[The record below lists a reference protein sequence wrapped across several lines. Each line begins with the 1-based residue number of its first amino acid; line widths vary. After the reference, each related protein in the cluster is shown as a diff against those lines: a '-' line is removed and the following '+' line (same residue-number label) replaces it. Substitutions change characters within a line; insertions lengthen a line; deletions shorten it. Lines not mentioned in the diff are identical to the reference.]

1 MTQFGF
7 FLSPWFLLVFT
18 FIQRPDQRV
27 QIYLVIFPIPSE
39 DFLEIDNLFDKKLSV
54 FAFTFLALLLGGLSS
69 SNTGDDIW
77 YQELTKS
84 SLNPPGYVFGIVWP
98 ILYLFMS
105 ISSYRAFENIY
116 KIFFVKLFFN
126 NIWSWLFFA
135 FHLPVIAL
143 LDIWLLIF
151 LNIKITIVLFKTDR
165 ISTFL
170 YIPYV
175 LWLCFASYLNLFI
188 VINN

>member
-18 FIQRPDQRV
+18 FIQKPDQRV
-27 QIYLVIFPIPSE
+27 QIYLVIFPILSE
-39 DFLEIDNLFDKKLSV
+39 DFLEIDNLFNKKLSV

-69 SNTGDDIW
+69 SNTSDDIW

-105 ISSYRAFENIY
+105 ISAYRAYEKIY
-116 KIFFVKLFFN
+116 KIFFVQLFFN
-126 NIWSWLFFA
+126 TIWSWLFFA

-151 LNIKITIVLFKTDR
+151 LNIKITIVLFRTDR

>member
-1 MTQFGF
+1 M
-7 FLSPWFLLVFT
+7 
-18 FIQRPDQRV
+18 
-27 QIYLVIFPIPSE
+27 VIFPILSE

-105 ISSYRAFENIY
+105 ISAYRMFEKIY
-116 KIFFVKLFFN
+116 KLFS
-126 NIWSWLFFA
+126 IWSWLFFA

-151 LNIKITIVLFKTDR
+151 LNVKITIVLFKTDR

-175 LWLCFASYLNLFI
+175 IWLCFASYLNLFI

>member
-7 FLSPWFLLVFT
+7 FLSPWFLLVFIS
-18 FIQRPDQRV
+18 IQKQDQRV
-27 QIYLVIFPIPSE
+27 QIYLVIFPILSE

-105 ISSYRAFENIY
+105 ISAYRAFEKIY
-116 KIFFVKLFFN
+116 KIFFVQLFFN
-126 NIWSWLFFA
+126 TIWSWLFFA

-151 LNIKITIVLFKTDR
+151 LNVKITLVLFKKDK

-175 LWLCFASYLNLFI
+175 ILLCFASYLNLFI